1 MLIVSVTWVDRH
13 SRTTKKR
20 WEVTSRMEGTSVNG
34 MAPAPLENGI
44 NTVNGTGDESNSAR
58 SSPSVGAG
66 SGSNGSVSGYENKLF
81 VGGLSWQTT
90 PEKLRDYFSQF
101 GAVTDVLVMKD
112 PITQRS
118 RGFGFI
124 TFSDP
129 GTVPRVLAV
138 PMHTLDGKRIDP
150 KHATPRSKS
159 GSNKTKKVFVGGVS
173 QETSV
178 EEVKSYFSQFG
189 KVEEAVML
197 MDQQT
202 KRHRGFGFVTFDS
215 EDVVDRICEIHFHT
229 IKGKKVEC
237 KKAQPKETVA
247 SLNLLA
253 KRMVLPLSA
262 ASTLAAQGSHHLSFK
277 RAKIFEKSLQ
287 NPLISSVTCSQR
299 GVGPNISATLGGVA
313 MAPAVAAA
321 AAASYSKLLGAG
333 LNYPSLGSYRYT
345 PYPLPSLNAANSNAI
360 PSLSTSPAYGTYTLP
375 ASVDVSSL
383 QNIDWSGVYNAKKNS
398 LLWRRCNNSFIH
410 IKTSTLTTL
419 HFYSSQTTTATNV
432 RRSGCSTRLEKNKAE
447 KDALKL

>member
-1 MLIVSVTWVDRH
+1 
-13 SRTTKKR
+13 
-20 WEVTSRMEGTSVNG
+20 MEGSALNG
-34 MAPAPLENGI
+34 MAPAPLENGLKLE
-44 NTVNGTGDESNSAR
+44 NGKIENGAGDESNSAR
-58 SSPSVGAG
+58 SSPSFGAG

-129 GTVPRVLAV
+129 ATVPRVLAV

-178 EEVKSYFSQFG
+178 DEVKSYFSQFG

-262 ASTLAAQGSHHLSFK
+262 SSLAAQ
-277 RAKIFEKSLQ
+277 
-287 NPLISSVTCSQR
+287 

-313 MAPAVAAA
+313 MAPAVAA

-383 QNIDWSGVYNAKKNS
+383 QNIDWSGVYNA
-398 LLWRRCNNSFIH
+398 
-410 IKTSTLTTL
+410 
-419 HFYSSQTTTATNV
+419 YV
-432 RRSGCSTRLEKNKAE
+432 
-447 KDALKL
+447 

>member
-1 MLIVSVTWVDRH
+1 MITSTTTTGFPTSALHLCPSVTSAQLIDDTLRLNALLGPAP
-13 SRTTKKR
+13 TP
-20 WEVTSRMEGTSVNG
+20 TSVYPPPRTKLHHPTFINILPLPNPNNILKMDGGLLNG
-34 MAPAPLENGI
+34 LSLENGTI
-44 NTVNGTGDESNSAR
+44 VTTPMIHNPSGEETNSAR
-58 SSPSVGAG
+58 SSPSGGNGGVT
-66 SGSNGSVSGYENKLF
+66 NGSSSSGYENKLF

-101 GAVTDVLVMKD
+101 GPVTDVLVMKD

-124 TFSDP
+124 TFTDST
-129 GTVPRVLAV
+129 TVPRVLAV
-138 PMHTLDGKRIDP
+138 PIHMLDGKRIDP
-150 KHATPRSKS
+150 KRATPRSKS

-178 EEVKSYFSQFG
+178 EEVKAYFFQFG

-202 KRHRGFGFVTFDS
+202 KRHRGFGFVTFES

-262 ASTLAAQGSHHLSFK
+262 SSLAAQGSPTF
-277 RAKIFEKSLQ
+277 SL
-287 NPLISSVTCSQR
+287 
-299 GVGPNISATLGGVA
+299 
-313 MAPAVAAA
+313 AAA
-321 AAASYSKLLGAG
+321 AANYSKILGGG
-333 LNYPSLGSYRYT
+333 LNYPSLGNYRYS
-345 PYPLPSLNAANSNAI
+345 PYPLPNLNTTSSNAL
-360 PSLSTSPAYGTYTLP
+360 PSLSSAPAYGAYALP
-375 ASVDVSSL
+375 TSVDVSGL
-383 QNIDWSGVYNAKKNS
+383 QNLDWSGVYNA
-398 LLWRRCNNSFIH
+398 
-410 IKTSTLTTL
+410 
-419 HFYSSQTTTATNV
+419 YV
-432 RRSGCSTRLEKNKAE
+432 
-447 KDALKL
+447 